1 MATYYVGIGGNDA
14 NDGTS
19 WSSRKLTLNGAEDI
33 PVAAGDTVYVGPGTY
48 REMLTCDVSGSDGSP
63 ITYIGDYDG
72 SHTDGVGG
80 IVRISGSDDDSSMS
94 TRMHLISASSK
105 NYRTFKSFVISD
117 IPYKA
122 ILVDN
127 STDWTLENLYFT
139 NSTNSGA
146 EIIKTDNAT
155 TNLKI
160 KNCYFTNINGYVIY
174 LYDNVDQSDTN
185 IVIENCLFNCLG
197 NVVIR
202 SDNIGGVLIRNCTF
216 IGWAGGGAIRVAA
229 SLASGQT
236 ITVNNCIFAN
246 GQGAAVWA
254 TVTGEIIE
262 DYNNFFT
269 PTARTNVSAGAH
281 STSKIVNFDTRWFFE
296 MVGGGSMLTPFDLAS
311 YSKLINVEGISPTAT
326 DMRGTA
332 KIGAE
337 REWGALEYDSTLDI
351 EAGSGGGGS
360 VKILPLGRIGL

>member
-1 MATYYVGIGGNDA
+1 MATYYVGIGGNDS

-48 REMLTCDVSGSDGSP
+48 REMLTCDVGGSDGSP

-80 IVRISGSDDDSSMS
+80 IVRISGSDDDSSIS
-94 TRMHLISASSK
+94 TRTPLISASSK

-117 IPYKA
+117 IPSRA

-139 NSTNSGA
+139 NSTSSAA

-160 KNCYFTNINGYVIY
+160 KNCYFTNINGYPIY

-202 SDNIGGVLIRNCTF
+202 SDNIGGVLIR
-216 IGWAGGGAIRVAA
+216 
-229 SLASGQT
+229 
-236 ITVNNCIFAN
+236 
-246 GQGAAVWA
+246 
-254 TVTGEIIE
+254 
-262 DYNNFFT
+262 
-269 PTARTNVSAGAH
+269 
-281 STSKIVNFDTRWFFE
+281 
-296 MVGGGSMLTPFDLAS
+296 
-311 YSKLINVEGISPTAT
+311 
-326 DMRGTA
+326 
-332 KIGAE
+332 
-337 REWGALEYDSTLDI
+337 
-351 EAGSGGGGS
+351 
-360 VKILPLGRIGL
+360 